1 MVHTSI
7 RMELPAGGVR
17 EALDILRPVAERA
30 RIEPGCLSCRIYRDV
45 QQEHTIMLEALW
57 SNWEMMQQ
65 HLSSADYQR
74 VLLVVEMARGNPEI
88 RFSTVTDVRGV
99 EAVVEARRLAQRV
112 T

>member
-7 RMELPAGGVR
+7 RMELPAARVR

-30 RIEPGCLSCRIYRDV
+30 RIEPGCLSCHIYRDV
-45 QQEHTIMLEALW
+45 QQEHTIMLEEVWNSREELQ
-57 SNWEMMQQ
+57 E

-74 VLLVVEMARGNPEI
+74 VLLVIEMAKGQPEI
-88 RFSTVTDVRGV
+88 RFSTVTDVSGV
-99 EAVVEARRLAQRV
+99 AVIVEARSNAQRV